1 MIIRHPYPHEVETI
15 RALFAAEVA
24 AGLMLPRS
32 PEQILRHLDDWLV
45 AEEGGEIVGCVSL
58 VFFNGT
64 LAEVRSLA
72 VRSDQRGRGIGSRLI
87 EAALSLARQHGVRRV
102 LTLTRAAGLFER
114 LGFVRDTVGNF
125 PEKVWRDCAPCPF
138 RHRCDEIALVLELVP
153 GVNDH
158 DLLCAPGVSAGGAG
172 LRLEARWTP

>member
-15 RALFAAEVA
+15 RGLFAAEVA

-32 PEQILRHLDDWLV
+32 PEQILRHLGDWLV
-45 AEEGGEIVGCVSL
+45 AEEEGQIVGCVSL

-72 VRSDQRGRGIGSRLI
+72 VRSDQRGRGIGSRLV
-87 EAALSLARQHGVRRV
+87 EAAVRQAQERGVRRV
-102 LTLTRAAGLFER
+102 LALTRAAGLFER
-114 LGFVRDTVGNF
+114 LGFVRDAVDNF

-138 RHRCDEIALVLELVP
+138 RHRCDEIALVLELMP
-153 GVNDH
+153 GETDH
-158 DLLCAPGVSAGGAG
+158 DLLCAPGISTGRVSV
-172 LRLEARWTP
+172 RLEA

>member
-32 PEQILRHLDDWLV
+32 PEQILQHLDDWLV
-45 AEEGGEIVGCVSL
+45 AEEEGQIVGCVSL
-58 VFFNGT
+58 VYFNGS

-72 VRSDQRGRGIGSRLI
+72 VRSDRRGRGLGRRLV
-87 EAALSLARQHGVRRV
+87 EAALALARERGVRRV
-102 LTLTRAAGLFER
+102 LTLTRAAGLFEH
-114 LGFVRDTVGNF
+114 LGFARDTVGNF

-138 RHRCDEIALVLELVP
+138 RHRCDEIALVLELTP
-153 GVNDH
+153 GENDH
-158 DLLCAPGVSAGGAG
+158 DLLCAPGVSAGGVG
-172 LRLEARWTP
+172 LRAEARWTP

>member
-15 RALFAAEVA
+15 RALFAEEVA

-45 AEEGGEIVGCVSL
+45 AEEDGEVIGCVSL

-72 VRSDQRGRGIGSRLI
+72 VRPDRRGRGVASDLVR
-87 EAALSLARQHGVRRV
+87 AAVQQARERGVRRV
-102 LTLTRAAGLFER
+102 LALTRAAGLFER
-114 LGFVRDTVGNF
+114 LGFARDAVDNF

-153 GVNDH
+153 GESDH
-158 DLLCAPGVSAGGAG
+158 DLLCAPGISAGWAG
-172 LRLEARWTP
+172 MRLEA